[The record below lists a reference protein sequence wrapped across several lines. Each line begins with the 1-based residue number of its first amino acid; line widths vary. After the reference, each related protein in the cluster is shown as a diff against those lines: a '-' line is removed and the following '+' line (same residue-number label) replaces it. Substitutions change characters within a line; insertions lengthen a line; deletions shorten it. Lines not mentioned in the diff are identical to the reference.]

1 MSLSDQVI
9 ALIRDEIGDDAD
21 FADDSPHDS
30 ATQLDSL
37 ENIYTDSERGASNV
51 LRTALICYR
60 RRLHHL
66 QARSFDITTE
76 GTLLNRRQRV
86 KFMELRIKE
95 LSALVDTT
103 YRSHNAESVSPLAAE
118 EAALL
123 LGGPEFS

>member
-1 MSLSDQVI
+1 MPLSEGLI
-9 ALIRDEIGDDAD
+9 ALIRDEIGDDPD
-21 FADDSPHDS
+21 FSDSDPH
-30 ATQLDSL
+30 TPPQLDSL
-37 ENIYTDSERGASNV
+37 ERIYLDPERGAENV

-95 LSALVDTT
+95 LAALVDTT
-103 YRSHNAESVSPLAAE
+103 YRSHNAEMVSPLAAE
-118 EAALL
+118 EAAASS
-123 LGGPEFS
+123 GSAEFS